1 MQGSVRK
8 RGTTW
13 SYRIDF
19 GKIDGKR
26 RQIEKGG
33 YKNKKEADKALAD
46 ALYQVNN
53 YGEFVENQKITF
65 SEVFDEFITTEAPAT
80 RAYATIKRYNS
91 LYRNHYQGKFGGLF
105 VYQISAN
112 MVNDFLNEKR
122 LKYSEEYVKG
132 LYKTLK
138 VIISFAYKKKY
149 IKKNIFDEVTAPPD
163 PRHISEIRA
172 YSKDELKL
180 MSDRLKETNIKTSF
194 YIALNTGLRE
204 SEVFGLRWQDT
215 AAYPNT
221 EYQHCI
227 VHQVRNT
234 LKYVAEKDKKAF
246 ANDLKSIYHAPNEE
260 SGYERMQAVTKK
272 WRDRYPNVM
281 KRWEENWDVIS
292 PMFKFSADVR
302 KVMYTTN
309 AIESLNSALRRLNSQ
324 RSVFP
329 SDTALLKALY

>member
-33 YKNKKEADKALAD
+33 YKTKKEADKALAD

-105 VYQISAN
+105 VYQISVN

-122 LKYSEEYVKG
+122 LKYSEEYVIG

-138 VIISFAYKKKY
+138 V
-149 IKKNIFDEVTAPPD
+149 T
-163 PRHISEIRA
+163 R
-172 YSKDELKL
+172 
-180 MSDRLKETNIKTSF
+180 RLKS
-194 YIALNTGLRE
+194 
-204 SEVFGLRWQDT
+204 
-215 AAYPNT
+215 T
-221 EYQHCI
+221 EYCWLWLTVAQILQRIYHSLYEKPSLI
-227 VHQVRNT
+227 RNT
-234 LKYVAEKDKKAF
+234 DG
-246 ANDLKSIYHAPNEE
+246 N
-260 SGYERMQAVTKK
+260 
-272 WRDRYPNVM
+272 
-281 KRWEENWDVIS
+281 
-292 PMFKFSADVR
+292 
-302 KVMYTTN
+302 
-309 AIESLNSALRRLNSQ
+309 LRNCDFL
-324 RSVFP
+324 
-329 SDTALLKALY
+329 